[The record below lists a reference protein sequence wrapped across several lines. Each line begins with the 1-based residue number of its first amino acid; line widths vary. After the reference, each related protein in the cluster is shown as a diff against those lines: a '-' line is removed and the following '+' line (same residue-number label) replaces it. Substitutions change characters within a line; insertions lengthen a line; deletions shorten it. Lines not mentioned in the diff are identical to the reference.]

1 MKLENMNK
9 ENLAE
14 AKKKA
19 EEEKTNEEVEEA
31 KRQYRSAVDNIN
43 RIDREIKIKEDE
55 KKQFKEILDAF
66 NKK

>member
-1 MKLENMNK
+1 MNK